1 MLGREVRLPTEI
13 MFGLGTS
20 HVGETV
26 ASYSEFVDHLK
37 SRMQRAYELARSH
50 LGVVAEREKWKH
62 DFKLNL
68 KRYHQ
73 GNLVWV
79 RTDKNQ
85 LHITPK
91 LRCAYQIPYL
101 VLHRVNDLDYVIQLD
116 AEGKGQ
122 LTHHGRLKPY
132 EGQVRLLSGPK
143 RHPSSTGTQPNIPW
157 IKWWMNDWVIH
168 VTYLVHPWFQFPNC
182 VKVNSEDNCLW
193 IRQEKA
199 VLLMQWV
206 PSAGNKESHGG
217 SYRAQTP
224 TWPCTI
230 WVCAMFEEV
239 RQERSCSST
248 CHEDPQQECLCW
260 GHPRKHGHPRR
271 PHRQTCHHFDP
282 WRGSCSTMGKMLE
295 CEQRNQHR
303 KT

>member
-1 MLGREVRLPTEI
+1 MLGREVRLSTEI

-116 AEGKGQ
+116 AEGKRQ
-122 LTHHGRLKPY
+122 LIHHGRLKPY

-143 RHPSSTGTQPNIPW
+143 RHSSSTGTHLNIPW

-193 IRQEKA
+193 IWQEKA
-199 VLLMQWV
+199 VLLMQ
-206 PSAGNKESHGG
+206 
-217 SYRAQTP
+217 
-224 TWPCTI
+224 
-230 WVCAMFEEV
+230 CAKCGK
-239 RQERSCSST
+239 Q
-248 CHEDPQQECLCW
+248 
-260 GHPRKHGHPRR
+260 RK
-271 PHRQTCHHFDP
+271 P
-282 WRGSCSTMGKMLE
+282 WRIISCTNTYMALHHMSVCYVRKSSPGKILLEHMSRRSTVGMSML
-295 CEQRNQHR
+295 RSS
-303 KT
+303 